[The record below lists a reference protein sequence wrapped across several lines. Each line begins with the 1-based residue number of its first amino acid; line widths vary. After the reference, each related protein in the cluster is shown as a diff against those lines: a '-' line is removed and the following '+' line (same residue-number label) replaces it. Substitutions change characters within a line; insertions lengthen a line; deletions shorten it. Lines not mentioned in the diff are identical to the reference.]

1 MKDPKGQGNSREI
14 REKDIKGKVLMEF
27 SNLSFY
33 FCERVQRRAL
43 IQVRLEAFEEDLR
56 LGVIQT
62 QFLNA

>member
-1 MKDPKGQGNSREI
+1 MGSRLFKHGEN
-14 REKDIKGKVLMEF
+14 EDKSLQLTFFFFFF
-27 SNLSFY
+27 SQLSFH
-33 FCERVQRRAL
+33 FCERVRRRAL